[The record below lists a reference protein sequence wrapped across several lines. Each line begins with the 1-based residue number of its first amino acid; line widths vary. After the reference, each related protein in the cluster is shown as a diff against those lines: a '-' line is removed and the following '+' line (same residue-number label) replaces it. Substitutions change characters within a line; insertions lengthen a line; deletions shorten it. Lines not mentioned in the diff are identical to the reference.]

1 MARSSASS
9 RVLTDHNE
17 IREWA
22 EQRKAKPARVRD
34 TGSGDDV
41 GIIRLDFPGYSGED
55 TLEEISWDDW
65 FRKFDESNLALVVQE
80 RTANGELSNFNK
92 LVSRDT
98 VEAKRGSSR
107 SSRSR
112 AVASSGE
119 QSRANS
125 GNGGKRK
132 TGTMAV
138 KDQDEDLEDA
148 DTDSDEAGARK
159 GSAST
164 RGAAGNA
171 RRQSS
176 ARGRKA
182 ARGARSS
189 SSGRKSAR
197 GTAKNTGKSSR
208 TKSRRGRSTVG
219 KKRATATS
227 RKSSTRESGSRRRA
241 A

>member
-9 RVLTDHNE
+9 RVLTDQNE

-22 EQRKAKPARVRD
+22 EQRKAKPARVRG

-65 FRKFDESNLALVVQE
+65 FHNFDESNLALVVQN

-98 VEAKRGSSR
+98 VEAKQGSSR

-112 AVASSGE
+112 ATASSGE
-119 QSRANS
+119 QSRASS

-132 TGTMAV
+132 KGASMV
-138 KDQDEDLEDA
+138 EDNEQDLEDA
-148 DTDSDEAGARK
+148 DADSGDAGARK
-159 GSAST
+159 GNTST

-171 RRQSS
+171 RRQAS
-176 ARGRKA
+176 ARGRNTV
-182 ARGARSS
+182 RGTRSS

-208 TKSRRGRSTVG
+208 TKSRRGRSTAG

-227 RKSSTRESGSRRRA
+227 RKSSTRESVSRRRA